1 MTSPEIAVYL
11 LELVDRLRRTVG
23 AQLVGVYAGGSLA
36 LGDYEHGRSDVDVAA
51 VVRGPL
57 ERERKHAVVAA
68 VRHEALPCPAR
79 GLELV
84 VYSAAAVRTNDAEAD
99 FELNL
104 NTGAGMAFRADLAP
118 GDESHW
124 FAVDRSVIAQHGI
137 ALLGPPA
144 NEVFTPV
151 PREPLLAVLGE
162 GLTWWRAAAP
172 ASPDAVLNA
181 CRSLHFA
188 DTGRWASKR
197 GAAEWAVERGWDSA
211 LVGEAVAA
219 RPGGAALDPA
229 RVRHFLDAVSEHI
242 ASADS

>member
-1 MTSPEIAVYL
+1 MTSPEIAAYER
-11 LELVDRLRRTVG
+11 ELVDRLRRTLG
-23 AQLVGVYAGGSLA
+23 AELVGVYAGGSLA

-57 ERERKHAVVAA
+57 EHERKRAVVAA

-84 VYSAAAVRTNDAEAD
+84 VYSAAAVRTTGAEAN

-104 NTGAGMAFRADLAP
+104 NGGAAMAFRADLAP
-118 GDESHW
+118 GDERHW
-124 FAVDRSVIAQHGI
+124 FALDRSVLAQHGI

-144 NEVFTPV
+144 NEIFTPV
-151 PREPLLAVLGE
+151 PREGLLAVLGE

-188 DTGRWASKR
+188 GTNRWASKR
-197 GAAEWAVERGWDSA
+197 RAAEWAVERGWGPA
-211 LVGEAVAA
+211 LVGQAIAA
-219 RPGGAALDPA
+219 RAGGASLDPA
-229 RVRHFLDAVSEHI
+229 RVRHFLDAVSGQI